1 MQLLC
6 DAEGV
11 QLNAPT
17 PKRLVRRKGG
27 LGAGT
32 QRLLGG
38 DSAHMNAPMFGILSR
53 LLALEG
59 VQLNAPTAE
68 ILPRCVAIEDVRLHA
83 CVSSWRVGGWV
94 SFVSGHG

>member
-11 QLNAPT
+11 QLNART
-17 PKRLVRRKGG
+17 NALVRRTGG
-27 LGAGT
+27 MGVGT
-32 QRLLGG
+32 QRLFGRDG
-38 DSAHMNAPMFGILSR
+38 ANMNTPMFGILSR

-68 ILPRCVAIEDVRLHA
+68 ILPRCVAIEEVRLHA
-83 CVSSWRVGGWV
+83 SMFSWRVGG
-94 SFVSGHG
+94 